1 MQARLDL
8 GIAGCAWIEAC
19 PRSPGLPVGGAAGG
33 GLGLCALQHVPQAAG
48 TGTGAALRLRA
59 AAGEC
64 AGSLCA
70 WQGGW
75 VWL

>member
-1 MQARLDL
+1 M
-8 GIAGCAWIEAC
+8 
-19 PRSPGLPVGGAAGG
+19 GGTAGG
-33 GLGLCALQHVPQAAG
+33 GFGLCELQHVPQAAG
-48 TGTGAALRLRA
+48 TGTGAAHRLRA

>member
-1 MQARLDL
+1 MQAKLDL
-8 GIAGCAWIEAC
+8 GIVCLGRGVS
-19 PRSPGLPVGGAAGG
+19 RSPGLPVGGAAGG
-33 GLGLCALQHVPQAAG
+33 GFGLCALQHVPQAAG
-48 TGTGAALRLRA
+48 TGTGAARRLRA